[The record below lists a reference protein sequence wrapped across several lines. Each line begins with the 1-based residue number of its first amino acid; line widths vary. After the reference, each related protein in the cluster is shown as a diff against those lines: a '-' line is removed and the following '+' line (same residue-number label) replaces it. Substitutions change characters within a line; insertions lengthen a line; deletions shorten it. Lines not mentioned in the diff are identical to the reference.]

1 MFLYQFSTE
10 NRMVSLSG
18 IGLRDIFRVINVEG
32 SLHWVPL
39 RRRAAGWPHWSGDVR
54 GRRPRPG
61 SNLKNLSTTRD
72 APWPRATGGDGAE
85 SFRSSPRPSS
95 VP

>member
-1 MFLYQFSTE
+1 MGYNRNPRYLTDMFLYQFSTE

-54 GRRPRPG
+54 GRRMRTG
-61 SNLKNLSTTRD
+61 SKIKNPSTTV
-72 APWPRATGGDGAE
+72 GGE
-85 SFRSSPRPSS
+85 
-95 VP
+95 